1 MVNELLH
8 GMWNLPRPGNEL
20 VSPALSGG
28 FLSTVSPRKSSL
40 RYIFIAVLSE
50 PVEFEMIFEI
60 KTLFA
65 HIDVKK
71 KKGSLKLVWSYFS
84 VPSFVKKGMSPKYF
98 SRCDGMITFV
108 FIIVILTCKPRA

>member
-28 FLSTVSPRKSSL
+28 FLSTVSPRKSSF

-71 KKGSLKLVWSYFS
+71 KKRIIEISLVLFL
-84 VPSFVKKGMSPKYF
+84 SPLF
-98 SRCDGMITFV
+98 CQERNES
-108 FIIVILTCKPRA
+108 